1 MTVRECQ
8 KALTAFDMHC
18 HIFSLDILRV
28 VSKITRVLEVECG
41 FFDLATGGVMRRAP
55 KSELMTTLETCQY
68 LKITQRTLY
77 RYLQSRQIPAFKL
90 GKEWRFVRSDLEQ
103 WIRDRTRTAVNS

>member
-1 MTVRECQ
+1 MGISRSGIRRSDEQGSKDRLMTV
-8 KALTAFDMHC
+8 T
-18 HIFSLDILRV
+18 
-28 VSKITRVLEVECG
+28 
-41 FFDLATGGVMRRAP
+41 
-55 KSELMTTLETCQY
+55 ETCRY

-103 WIRDRTRTAVNS
+103 WIRDRTGTAVNS

>member
-1 MTVRECQ
+1 MTMRECQ
-8 KALTAFDMHC
+8 KAVTAFDMHC
-18 HIFSLDILRV
+18 HIFSLDIPMVASR
-28 VSKITRVLEVECG
+28 ITRVLEAECG
-41 FFDLATGGVMRRAP
+41 FFDLATGGVMSSAP
-55 KSELMTTLETCQY
+55 KSELMTAMETCQY